1 LRIKGN
7 SYVRMPT
14 ISAPDRRR
22 KIIAGGKRHQLFGR
36 FVWRLAV
43 VVANRATRERRRAW
57 RAASHPAPS
66 IVGP

>member
-1 LRIKGN
+1 MVVLIFAHQRQQLCSKAGG
-7 SYVRMPT
+7 
-14 ISAPDRRR
+14 
-22 KIIAGGKRHQLFGR
+22 KIIAGGKKHQLFRR